1 MTLDIIVKQKDSNG
15 DIILDEQGNPIIIE
29 ENHLYDK
36 EADVFYP
43 QSNGTYILNPNKEAI
58 K

>member
-29 ENHLYDK
+29 ENHHLY
-36 EADVFYP
+36 ADTKV
-43 QSNGTYILNPNKEAI
+43 GTCAILRQYK